1 MLWRTNAADKVQQL
15 HYRRYETTVSDH
27 RPISAAFEIRIK
39 SIVPDRRDAV
49 LRAVESEWPAVQK
62 SRLEAA
68 KAIYG
73 PLIRL

>member
-1 MLWRTNAADKVQQL
+1 MADKVVQTS
-15 HYRRYETTVSDH
+15 YRRYETTVSDH
-27 RPISAAFEIRIK
+27 RPISASFEIRIK

-49 LRAVESEWPAVQK
+49 LRTVEAEWPTVQR

-73 PLIRL
+73 PLIRV